1 VKLLALDTSAAG
13 CSAALWL
20 GSAEDGAVYERF
32 EIAPRGHT
40 RLLMPMVRSLLHE
53 HGLEPSDLDAVAFA
67 CGPGSFT
74 GLRIATGVVQGL
86 AWGLNIPVIPV
97 SSLAA
102 VALDALTLAGAA
114 NGQRVAVAFDA
125 RMGEV
130 YWGCYQLLDGAPV
143 LLGKERVC
151 APSELA
157 MAASK
162 TSVGEVEGSHG
173 KAESAGWLA
182 AGSGWAFSAQMP
194 EAVTSVLAALP
205 NADLVPRAAFVAQL
219 AAKQFAA
226 GAGVPAEQA
235 QPVYLRDEV
244 TWQKLPGRE

>member
-1 VKLLALDTSAAG
+1 MKLLAVDTSAAG

-20 GSAEDGAVYERF
+20 GDVAAGVTSERF

-40 RLLMPMVRSLLHE
+40 RLLMPMVRSLLQE
-53 HGLEPSDLDAVAFA
+53 HGLEPADLDAVAFA

-102 VALDALTLAGAA
+102 VAMDALTQAGAA
-114 NGQRVAVAFDA
+114 QGQRVAVAFDA

-130 YWGCYQLLDGAPV
+130 YWGCYQLLDDVPV

-151 APSELA
+151 APVALA
-157 MAASK
+157 LPAQSSTCDVDGIPAR
-162 TSVGEVEGSHG
+162 TD
-173 KAESAGWLA
+173 SADWLG
-182 AGSGWAFSAQMP
+182 AGSGWALSEQMP
-194 EAVTSVLAALP
+194 KAVTSALAALP
-205 NADLVPRAAFVAQL
+205 RVELVPRAACVAQL